1 MTLAPA
7 PEKPVG
13 NAPIPSAAQLALA
26 DKLND
31 PVVANALTSLLDRAD
46 LIAVLVD
53 SLDGF
58 IARTEVIGDSL
69 ADGFSEMRNTVAGN
83 ESLQKV
89 SADVPR
95 ILDTAT
101 RLVSSDL
108 MDPAAVDR
116 ISVLARGLVR
126 GGDTY
131 ERNPVE
137 IGGALALLKLLKD
150 PDINRAIS
158 YFATVAKA
166 MGQEIAAT
174 SAARSAPSSQ
184 PAAASTQQ

>member
-7 PEKPVG
+7 PEIPVG
-13 NAPIPSAAQLALA
+13 EAPVPSAAQLALA

-31 PVVANALTSLLDRAD
+31 PVVAGALTSLLDRAD
-46 LIAVLVD
+46 LIAVLID

-58 IARTEVIGDSL
+58 IARTEVIGNSL
-69 ADGFSEMRNTVAGN
+69 ADGFTEMRTTVAGN

-126 GGDTY
+126 GGDTF

-137 IGGALALLKLLKD
+137 IGGALAMLKLLKD

-166 MGQEIAAT
+166 MGQEIAANPASSST
-174 SAARSAPSSQ
+174 SP
-184 PAAASTQQ
+184 AASTQQ